1 LKDWEKTIIPPS
13 ATIKEAIERI
23 DNSGLQL
30 AIVVGERKQLLG
42 IVTDGD
48 VRRGI
53 LRGLSLDES
62 VQEIMNK
69 KPKFLYE
76 HDNWQN
82 SYEFFKR
89 TKLNHIPIL
98 NKNGCVKGIRFLDE
112 LTHHNHKNNWVVI
125 MAGGIGSRLGPL
137 TDNKPKPLLEVGK
150 KPLLETIIESFIEQ
164 GFHQFY
170 ISVNYKAEMIEAYFG
185 NGSRW
190 GVNIQYLR
198 EKEKMG
204 TAGALTLITE
214 TLEEPLIVMNGDIVT
229 KVVFQQLLDFHNAY
243 SPRATMCV
251 REYDLKVP
259 FGVVKLNLQRI
270 VGLDEKPIHSFFV
283 NAGIYVIEPEELSII
298 PQNSFYDMTSFYN
311 DLIQKNKKIVAF
323 PIREYWMDIGH
334 IEDYKKV
341 NGEFKEVFK

>member
-1 LKDWEKTIIPPS
+1 MKDWEKTIIHKS
-13 ATIKEAIERI
+13 SSIKEAIERI

-30 AIVVGERKQLLG
+30 AIVVGERKKLLG

-89 TKLNHIPIL
+89 NKLNHVPIL
-98 NKNGCVKGIRFLDE
+98 NKNGCVSGIKFLDE
-112 LTHHNHKNNWVVI
+112 LTHNNHKINWVVI

-137 TDNKPKPLLEVGK
+137 TDNKPKPLLKIGN
-150 KPLLETIIESFIEQ
+150 KPLLETILENFIEQ

-229 KVVFQQLLDFHNAY
+229 KVIFQQLLDFHNAY

-251 REYDLKVP
+251 REYDFKVP

-283 NAGIYVIEPEELSII
+283 NAGIYVIEPEELSLI

-334 IEDYKKV
+334 VEDYKKV